1 MQKNSELRKSIILN
15 VLLKPVSMVISMA
28 YAPMLL
34 RYLGVEDYGL
44 WAVISSTINWILIM
58 DAGVGNGLRNRLD
71 EAMESGDWNR
81 SKRLVSTA
89 YISISQI
96 VILIIFIFILFSQVT
111 DWSVFFNTTKHIR
124 AVINVTFVFTC
135 LTFVLSLV
143 NTISFSIQRAEDAS
157 YRSVVMQLINLCIV
171 WILNQYSAG
180 GFRLLNIAVLTGFSS
195 GAVYLISSLVLYRNY
210 KNLSPSVKFF
220 DRKELKNICGIG
232 FKFFFLQLAGLI
244 LFGTDNLIITKL
256 IDNEHVT
263 SYNMVYKIFG
273 LSMTVFNAILTPLWS
288 GFTIA
293 MQQND
298 MNWIKNTLKKMKLI
312 WGLISIGLI
321 IAVFIYKPVT
331 DMWLQTSLEYDFALV
346 PCMAVYFIVYLYN
359 GIYATLLNGI
369 GQVDEQ
375 LRLNIFF
382 AIVNVPLSVFLVKYF
397 ELGSTGVCLG
407 TIFVVLAGD
416 IYLTF
421 LVRKLIQ

>member
-15 VLLKPVSMVISMA
+15 VLLKPVSMMISIA
-28 YAPMLL
+28 YTPMLL
-34 RYLGVEDYGL
+34 RYLGAEDYGL
-44 WAVISSTINWILIM
+44 WAVISSTINWILIL
-58 DAGVGNGLRNRLD
+58 DAGIGNGLRNKLA
-71 EAMESGDWNR
+71 EAIESRDWNR

-111 DWSVFFNTTKHIR
+111 DWSVFFNTKTQIR

-135 LTFVLSLV
+135 LTFVFSLI
-143 NTISFSIQRAEDAS
+143 NTISFSIQRAEDTS
-157 YRSVVMQLINLCIV
+157 YRNVVMQIINLCMI
-171 WILNQYSAG
+171 WILNRYSAG
-180 GFRLLNIAVLTGFSS
+180 GFRLLNIAVLTGLSS
-195 GAVYLISSLVLYRNY
+195 AAVYLISSLVLYHSN

-232 FKFFFLQLAGLI
+232 FKFFFIQIVGLI

-273 LSMTVFNAILTPLWS
+273 LSMTVFNAILAPLWS

-298 MNWIKNTLKKMKLI
+298 MNWIKNTLKKMKFI
-312 WGLISIGLI
+312 WGIISIGLMI
-321 IAVFIYKPVT
+321 SVFFYRPVT
-331 DMWLQTSLEYDFALV
+331 DIWLQTRLEYDFALI
-346 PCMAVYFIVYLYN
+346 PCMAVYFIVYMYS
-359 GIYATLLNGI
+359 GMYSTLLNGI
-369 GQVDEQ
+369 GRVNEQ
-375 LRLNIFF
+375 LGLSVFS
-382 AIVNVPLSVFLVKYF
+382 AIVNVPLSVFLAGYF
-397 ELGSTGVCLG
+397 KLGTTGVCMG
-407 TIFVVLAGD
+407 TIAVLLAGD
-416 IYLTF
+416 IYFTF
-421 LVRKLIQ
+421 LVRKIIQ